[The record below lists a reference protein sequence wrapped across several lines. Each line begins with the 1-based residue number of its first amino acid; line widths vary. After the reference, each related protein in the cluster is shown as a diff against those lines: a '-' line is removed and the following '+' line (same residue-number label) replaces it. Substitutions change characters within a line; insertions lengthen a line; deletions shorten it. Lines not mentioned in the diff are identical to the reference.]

1 MNNKFPFLVMGIVGG
16 GTAAYAFSKPSKS
29 WSKPVAMIGVAMLVF
44 ATGYFIYEYNKKPNT
59 VVQKTL
65 SL

>member
-1 MNNKFPFLVMGIVGG
+1 MNRMFPFTIMGIVGG

-29 WSKPVAMIGVAMLVF
+29 WSKPVAITGLAILAF
-44 ATGYFIYEYNKKPNT
+44 ATGYLVYSYMQESDAK
-59 VVQKTL
+59 VQKTL